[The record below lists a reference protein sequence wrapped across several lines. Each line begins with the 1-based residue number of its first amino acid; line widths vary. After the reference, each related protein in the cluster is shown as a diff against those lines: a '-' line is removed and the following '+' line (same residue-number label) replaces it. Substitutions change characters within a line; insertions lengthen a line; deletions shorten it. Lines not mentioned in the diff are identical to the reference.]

1 MGIVRENHPARTQRN
16 NKIELSERWVAKT
29 KKRINRYMYYYTYTY
44 SEVPIIFVLWHV
56 INKLRIQQ
64 AFRDKEKCVV
74 YEEVRCIINNSAH
87 FEL

>member
-1 MGIVRENHPARTQRN
+1 
-16 NKIELSERWVAKT
+16 
-29 KKRINRYMYYYTYTY
+29 MYYYTYTY
-44 SEVPIIFVLWHV
+44 SEVPIIFVSWHV

-74 YEEVRCIINNSAH
+74 YEEVRYIINNSAQ